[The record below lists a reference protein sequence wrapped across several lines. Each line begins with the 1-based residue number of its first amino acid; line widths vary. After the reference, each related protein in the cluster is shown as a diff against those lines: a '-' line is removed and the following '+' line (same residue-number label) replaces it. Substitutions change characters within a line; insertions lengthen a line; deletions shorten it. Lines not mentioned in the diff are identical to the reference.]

1 MMLSMTNGVRQSRAA
16 RTLPAIAVLLI
27 ALALCSSP
35 DLSAQVVPADAR
47 IVSLGGSVT
56 ETVFALGAGDRV
68 VAVDQSSLFP
78 GEAQALP
85 QVGYFRTLSAEG
97 VLSLNPDVILAS
109 EGSGPPPVLEQLEAS
124 GVEII
129 WVSDGST
136 PEAAVEK
143 IETVAAALG
152 LHEEGAEL
160 RARLE
165 DELATAEELLAKVTD
180 RPRALF
186 VWGHGG
192 GGVRVSGS
200 GTGAATML
208 ARGGAINA
216 AAEMD
221 GYQPIT
227 AEALLLAAPDVLVV
241 PQSTL
246 DGIGGLDGLLAVPG
260 MSATPAGRERNVVVV
275 DLLSFI
281 GFGPRVGGA
290 LTEFMGDLHPG
301 LRASRE

>member
-1 MMLSMTNGVRQSRAA
+1 
-16 RTLPAIAVLLI
+16 
-27 ALALCSSP
+27 
-35 DLSAQVVPADAR
+35 
-47 IVSLGGSVT
+47 
-56 ETVFALGAGDRV
+56 
-68 VAVDQSSLFP
+68 
-78 GEAQALP
+78 
-85 QVGYFRTLSAEG
+85 
-97 VLSLNPDVILAS
+97 
-109 EGSGPPPVLEQLEAS
+109 
-124 GVEII
+124 
-129 WVSDGST
+129 
-136 PEAAVEK
+136 
-143 IETVAAALG
+143 
-152 LHEEGAEL
+152 
-160 RARLE
+160 
-165 DELATAEELLAKVTD
+165 
-180 RPRALF
+180 
-186 VWGHGG
+186 
-192 GGVRVSGS
+192 
-200 GTGAATML
+200 ML